1 MRIPFGNSPQDE
13 TAGGAGC
20 HVSPETDTD
29 GLSLVAIVGNPNV
42 GKSVLFNR
50 LTGTYVTVSNF
61 PGTTVELSHG
71 KGQVGGVEVAM
82 VDTPGTYGLLPISE
96 EERVARRVLLE
107 EKPDVVV
114 HVVDGKNL
122 ERMLP
127 MTLQLIDADLPV
139 VLDVN
144 LM

>member
-1 MRIPFGNSPQDE
+1 
-13 TAGGAGC
+13 
-20 HVSPETDTD
+20 
-29 GLSLVAIVGNPNV
+29 
-42 GKSVLFNR
+42 
-50 LTGTYVTVSNF
+50 
-61 PGTTVELSHG
+61 
-71 KGQVGGVEVAM
+71 M